1 MIAALCWV
9 PKGVSKIVPE
19 EVPDHPPTEEVE
31 EASEISENEEKD
43 EEMDD
48 VGTPKEA
55 EDEVAHALAAVEALG
70 KNQGS
75 GSSNEVQAI
84 ADRLNELMKG
94 YDKEDDVPDCIGS
107 GVGNLYYTSN
117 DMDPYLQGG
126 DDEEEDEIEDLI
138 IKTTDAVI
146 VSACTTEDEYSYLEA
161 SSFFMEEIMVSVYE
175 ESEGGEPNMYTHQ
188 EKILSAYPLCT
199 AWLDFRPKSGDKGNF
214 VAVGSMEPAIEIW
227 DLDLIKEEQP
237 IMVLGGKSKK
247 KKDRKKSSVKYKK
260 GSHRNS
266 VLTLAWN
273 KEFRNV
279 LASGSADCSVKVWNL
294 ETAKCVATAEHHTKE
309 AIFFTFTSSINCM
322 GSPFTRV
329 TSQWFF

>member
-9 PKGVSKIVPE
+9 PKGASKIVPE
-19 EVPDHPPTEEVE
+19 EVPDQPPTEEVE

-48 VGTPKEA
+48 VGAPKEA
-55 EDEVAHALAAVEALG
+55 EDEDEVAHALAAVEALG

-138 IKTTDAVI
+138 IKTSDAVI

-161 SSFFMEEIMVSVYE
+161 SFCIRGIRGWGTKYVY
-175 ESEGGEPNMYTHQ
+175 SSGEDP
-188 EKILSAYPLCT
+188 ICLSPLH
-199 AWLDFRPKSGDKGNF
+199 S
-214 VAVGSMEPAIEIW
+214 
-227 DLDLIKEEQP
+227 
-237 IMVLGGKSKK
+237 
-247 KKDRKKSSVKYKK
+247 
-260 GSHRNS
+260 
-266 VLTLAWN
+266 LA
-273 KEFRNV
+273 
-279 LASGSADCSVKVWNL
+279 
-294 ETAKCVATAEHHTKE
+294 
-309 AIFFTFTSSINCM
+309 
-322 GSPFTRV
+322 
-329 TSQWFF
+329 